1 MCVRGG
7 GGSGIRDCGEEYI
20 YTRYIQWHGMYRV
33 ALRGR
38 TSFPM
43 LDLDR
48 HDFIMV
54 RLMSVNTTGAVENMI
69 ACLERLGLSNTR
81 SIYSVL
87 SFTF

>member
-7 GGSGIRDCGEEYI
+7 GGRGIRESGFLWREVYI
-20 YTRYIQWHGMYRV
+20 YVRYIQWHGMYRV
-33 ALRGR
+33 ALRGC

-54 RLMSVNTTGAVENMI
+54 WLMWVNTTGAVERMI
-69 ACLERLGLSNTR
+69 ACLERLGLSNIR
-81 SIYSVL
+81 SI
-87 SFTF
+87 